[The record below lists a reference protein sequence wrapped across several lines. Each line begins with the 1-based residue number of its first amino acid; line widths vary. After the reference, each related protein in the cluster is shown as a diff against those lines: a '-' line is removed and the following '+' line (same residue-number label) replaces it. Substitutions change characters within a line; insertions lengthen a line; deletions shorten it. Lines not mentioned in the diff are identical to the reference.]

1 MGSYHIR
8 NISEAFLSYRT
19 MLQQRNCNDLEDAD
33 MIFHCI
39 EQLELYV
46 SRNPSVEISGYTAYI
61 LCFFLEAMIEENRVI
76 ANEIDLEYQSDIVE

>member
-1 MGSYHIR
+1 
-8 NISEAFLSYRT
+8 